1 MRRRAFLSLV
11 GAACLLPTS
20 ARAQQSLPVIGFLNP
35 VSSDTY
41 SFLADAFGRGLAKA
55 GFVDGRNV
63 RIEYRWGDGDYGRLG
78 PMASDLASRG
88 VSVIAATGDIASARA
103 AQAATRNIPTV
114 FTIGG
119 NPVTHGLVASLNRPG
134 GNITGVYLFS
144 SIMSAKR
151 LQLLFEFAPQIRR
164 VGLFMNPDNFT
175 AEAEQKE
182 AIEFTAATG
191 REAIPVNARNPSEL
205 EAALGLAGRLG
216 IDSYLT
222 ASDPLILDRRGR
234 IIAFGQQNRLP
245 GIGFVRQFSVGGTL
259 LSYGPSIVWMYEQ
272 CGEYVGAILKGA
284 KVAELPVV
292 QPTDFDFAIN
302 LRTATALGLTAPPS
316 LLTQATEIID

>member
-1 MRRRAFLSLV
+1 MRRRAFLSLL
-11 GAACLLPTS
+11 GSACMLPTA
-20 ARAQQSLPVIGFLNP
+20 ARPQQALPVIGFLNP

-63 RIEYRWGDGDYGRLG
+63 RIEYRWGGGDYGRLG

-103 AQAATRNIPTV
+103 AQAATRTIPTI

-151 LQLLFEFAPQIRR
+151 LQLLFEFAPHIRR

-182 AIEFTAATG
+182 AIEFSAANG
-191 REAIPVNARNPSEL
+191 REAIPINARNPSEL
-205 EAALGLAGRLG
+205 EAVLERAGRLG
-216 IDSYLT
+216 IDAYLT

-234 IIAFGQQNRLP
+234 IIAFGEQNRLP
-245 GIGFVRQFSVGGTL
+245 GIGFVRQFSAGGTL

-292 QPTDFDFAIN
+292 QPTDFDFTIN
-302 LRTATALGLTAPPS
+302 LKTAAALGLAPPPS
-316 LLTQATEIID
+316 LLTQATEIIE